1 MATISDFEQ
10 YSNEYTGQVMVWV
23 LNKILE
29 MGKVPRSEGLNTT
42 PNSKGKIQAKEL
54 VIEAMVPKSFLFF
67 KQKLKISIEPIMDDR
82 NPDAVYFN
90 EGECLVKVTVKD
102 LFKTKYSLMLSS
114 QLIDALETG
123 RMLDDKLQWKL
134 DMLLGGKSMSYTGNK
149 LIID

>member
-10 YSNEYTGQVMVWV
+10 YSNEYTGPVMVWV

>member
-1 MATISDFEQ
+1 
-10 YSNEYTGQVMVWV
+10 
-23 LNKILE
+23 
-29 MGKVPRSEGLNTT
+29 
-42 PNSKGKIQAKEL
+42 
-54 VIEAMVPKSFLFF
+54 
-67 KQKLKISIEPIMDDR
+67 MDDR

>member
-10 YSNEYTGQVMVWV
+10 YSKEYTGQVMVWV